1 MKIHVRW
8 KVQQGRQLKGFL
20 SKDEEISGN
29 TFGSQ
34 FPRYKDI
41 TIEKTTAKDVIIAF
55 IPIDKWYEILLQILS
70 LSLALT

>member
-20 SKDEEISGN
+20 SKNEEILGN

-41 TIEKTTAKDVIIAF
+41 TVDKTTAKDIIIAF
-55 IPIDKWYEILLQILS
+55 IPIDKWHKILLQILS
-70 LSLALT
+70 PSLALT